1 MSDFVA
7 SFTSAH
13 MDAPPAEP
21 QATRLVR
28 NLRRASIFIPVSM
41 LLIGLFITAL
51 HWYMTR
57 NGTDIPMESPY
68 FVNNIV
74 TLHAIE
80 RLGGTDSWN
89 PMLAVR
95 DWLWGN
101 PDSDAYEHFFFGLG
115 TKFQYP
121 LTSLL
126 AVQWL
131 PLGGASA
138 IRFLNILA
146 VLAWIAIA
154 PGMMLLDLQ
163 LARLLALPGLSG
175 QRDGRLWLMGC
186 AALGTLC
193 FYPLMRAVYLGQIQI
208 FLDALFVFAC
218 YFLARGQS
226 KWAGILIGLS
236 ALVKPQ
242 MALFLLW
249 GAVRRDLAF
258 VTGAAVCC
266 VLGYFISGILYGW
279 GWPVSYLHVLGFI
292 GQHGESFYAN
302 QSLDGLLDRMI
313 GNGPNLIW
321 DARHFAPYN
330 AFIHVMTVLFTLVM
344 ITAALWVGRMATT
357 PLAGMTSFML
367 AALCFTAASPVAWE
381 HHYGIMLP
389 LFSLIFLALLRNGP
403 GPMPRGAL
411 WACLTVTFTL
421 VANSLAPL
429 NFLADTALNILQS
442 YLFVAALGVGV
453 LVFLLRHDLGW
464 PARG

>member
-1 MSDFVA
+1 MSDFVD
-7 SFTSAH
+7 SLTSAH
-13 MDAPPAEP
+13 MDAAPAQP
-21 QATRLVR
+21 QDTRLVQ
-28 NLRRASIFIPVSM
+28 NLRRASIFIPLSM
-41 LLIGLFITAL
+41 LLIGMFITAL

-57 NGTDIPMESPY
+57 GGADIPMESPD

-95 DWLWGN
+95 DWLWSN

-126 AVQWL
+126 ALQWL
-131 PLGGASA
+131 PLGGTSD

-146 VLAWIAIA
+146 VLAWISIA

-163 LARLLALPGLSG
+163 LARLLTLPG
-175 QRDGRLWLMGC
+175 QRDGRLWLMAC

-226 KWAGILIGLS
+226 RWAGILIGLS

-258 VTGAAVCC
+258 IGGAGICC
-266 VLGYFISGILYGW
+266 VLGYFLSGVLYGW
-279 GWPVSYLHVLGFI
+279 AWPVSYLHVLGFI

-302 QSLDGLLDRMI
+302 QSLNGLLNRLI

-321 DARHFAPYN
+321 DAQHFAPYN
-330 AFIHVMTVLFTLVM
+330 AFVHILTLFFTLAM
-344 ITAALWVGRMATT
+344 LTAALWVARMAMT
-357 PLAGMTSFML
+357 PLAGITSFMI

-381 HHYGIMLP
+381 HHYGILLP
-389 LFSLIFLALLRNGP
+389 LFSLVFMALLRNGRETTR
-403 GPMPRGAL
+403 RGML
-411 WACLTVTFTL
+411 WGLLAVTFTL
-421 VANSLAPL
+421 CANSLAPL
-429 NFLADTALNILQS
+429 NFLADTPLNIVQS
-442 YLFVAALGVGV
+442 YLFIAALGVAV
-453 LVFLLRHDLGW
+453 LAFMLRRDLGW